1 MNDSSLVSVVIP
13 TYNRAYILRDA
24 INSALEQRSAN
35 TEVIVVDDGS
45 TDDTADLV
53 AGYKERVTYLCQTN
67 QGAGVARSLG
77 VRNARG
83 AYIAF
88 LDSDDVWV
96 SHKVKTELEMFEA
109 FPEAGAIASDA
120 DSWFENKLVETSWL
134 SAKQGAP
141 ILAEPHFFSLD
152 RPIWMQGSL
161 FATSSLTIRRSCLEK
176 LGDPLFDPRLRFFE
190 DWDLEIRLLRTS
202 RILIVPKV
210 LASIRRYPD
219 ETRANRATPG
229 KDLTPEQVQDA
240 LRVRLQ
246 VLENAIAL
254 TGWPGSVST
263 GLEEVRNGIRDQLL
277 QLQEVRA

>member
-1 MNDSSLVSVVIP
+1 MMNDLPLVSVVIP
-13 TYNRAYILRDA
+13 TYNRAYILQDA

-45 TDDTADLV
+45 TDDTAALV
-53 AGYKERVTYLCQTN
+53 AGYKERVIYLRQTN

-77 VRNARG
+77 VRSAQG
-83 AYIAF
+83 TYIAF

-96 SHKVKTELEMFEA
+96 SDKVKTELDMFEA
-109 FPEAGAIASDA
+109 FTEAGAIASDA
-120 DSWFENKLVETSWL
+120 DSWFENNLVETSWL
-134 SAKQGAP
+134 SAKQGARIP
-141 ILAEPHFFSLD
+141 AEPHFFSPD
-152 RPIWMQGSL
+152 RTIWMQGSL
-161 FATSSLTIRRSCLEK
+161 FATSSLIIRRSCLES

-190 DWDLEIRLLRTS
+190 DWDLEIRLLSIS

-219 ETRANRATPG
+219 GTRANRATPG

-246 VLENAIAL
+246 VLQNAIAL
-254 TGWPGSVST
+254 GGWPNSIARE
-263 GLEEVRNGIRDQLL
+263 LEEVRNGIRNQLL
-277 QLQEVRA
+277 EVRA

>member
-1 MNDSSLVSVVIP
+1 MNDLPLVSVVIP

-24 INSALEQRSAN
+24 INSALEQKSAN

-45 TDDTADLV
+45 TDDTAALV
-53 AGYKERVTYLCQTN
+53 AGYKERVTCLRQPN

-77 VRNARG
+77 VRSAQG

-96 SHKVKTELEMFEA
+96 PDKVKIELDIFGA

-120 DSWFENKLVETSWL
+120 DSWFENNLVETSWL
-134 SAKQGAP
+134 SAKQGARIP
-141 ILAEPHFFSLD
+141 SAPHFFSLD
-152 RPIWMQGSL
+152 RAIWMQGSL
-161 FATSSLTIRRSCLEK
+161 FATSSLTIRRSCLER

-202 RILIVPKV
+202 KVLIVPRV

-219 ETRANRATPG
+219 GTRANRATPG

-246 VLENAIAL
+246 VLENALAL
-254 TGWPGSVST
+254 GGWPNSVST
-263 GLEEVRNGIRDQLL
+263 GLAEVRDGIRNQLL
-277 QLQEVRA
+277 EVRM